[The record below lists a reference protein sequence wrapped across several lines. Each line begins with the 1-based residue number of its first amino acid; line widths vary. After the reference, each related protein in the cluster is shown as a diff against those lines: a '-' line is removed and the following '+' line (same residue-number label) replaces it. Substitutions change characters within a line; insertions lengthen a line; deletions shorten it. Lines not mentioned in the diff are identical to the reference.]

1 MTKMRSSSVIIAMV
15 LGIIAVAAK
24 DTSSASFAYSTYN
37 VHGTY
42 RITFTGFVPSSGR
55 LQSGVGI
62 FVADGEGN
70 LSGTEVFNSGGT
82 VCRNVVVTGTY
93 ALVGN
98 GTGELSADFT
108 SSTPGC
114 SGHFNS
120 TLLVYAGG
128 NRVRAVSSDP
138 SFVTISEEWLR
149 DAE

>member
-1 MTKMRSSSVIIAMV
+1 MRTSFMITAMV
-15 LGIIAVAAK
+15 LGIIALATR
-24 DTSSASFAYSTYN
+24 DTSSASFTYAN
-37 VHGTY
+37 YNLHGTY

-62 FVADGEGN
+62 FVLDGEGG
-70 LSGTEVFNSGGT
+70 LSGTEVFNNGGT

-93 ALVGN
+93 AINGN
-98 GTGELSADFT
+98 GIGELSADFT

-128 NRVRAVSSDP
+128 GRVRSVSSDP

-149 DAE
+149 DE

>member
-1 MTKMRSSSVIIAMV
+1 MTRMRTNSVIAMV
-15 LGIIAVAAK
+15 LGIIALAAR
-24 DTSSASFAYSTYN
+24 DTSSASFTYATHN
-37 VHGTY
+37 LHGTY

-62 FVADGEGN
+62 FVLDGSGN
-70 LSGTEVFNSGGT
+70 LSGSEVFNNGGT

-93 ALVGN
+93 VVNNGN
-98 GTGELSADFT
+98 GTGDLSADFA

-120 TLLVYAGG
+120 ALLVYAGG
-128 NRVRAVSSDP
+128 GRVRAVSSDP

>member
-1 MTKMRSSSVIIAMV
+1 MTKMRTNSVIIAMV
-15 LGIIAVAAK
+15 LGIIALAAR
-24 DTSSASFAYSTYN
+24 DTSSASFTYAN
-37 VHGTY
+37 YNLHGTY

-62 FVADGEGN
+62 FVLDGSGN
-70 LSGTEVFNSGGT
+70 LSGTEVFNNGGT

-93 ALVGN
+93 AVNNGN
-98 GTGELSADFT
+98 GIGELSADFT
-108 SSTPGC
+108 SSAPGC

-128 NRVRAVSSDP
+128 GRVRAVSSDP

-149 DAE
+149 DE